1 MADFACGIFL
11 PPGPQLRS
19 MRKSHRFRKQRNLL
33 LALGELKAGSQKS
46 GKKKGAIIDILPSG
60 GTVAG
65 KGSWADDFASVWGEG
80 KIPKPQP
87 AYPMEE
93 PAHIFGDRLQLP
105 QCHEFSPAGGKS
117 IKTGGGQAKILAPK
131 MTEVSQF
138 FNPSYQLRNIIFFFI
153 LGFGCLKIK
162 YIPMPKSRFI

>member
-1 MADFACGIFL
+1 MKERSSQPNFASGIFL
-11 PPGPQLRS
+11 PPGPQPRS
-19 MRKSHRFRKQRNLL
+19 TGKSRGVGHLL

-138 FNPSYQLRNIIFFFI
+138 FRPSHDLRQSRRLENREP
-153 LGFGCLKIK
+153 LKADC
-162 YIPMPKSRFI
+162 